1 MLTGNGHAKT
11 TLSWSPKGAT
21 AATAVTLWLRWE
33 PWGEVFALVRWLI
46 RSTQIWKPQVNFHC
60 LDEFAAFE
68 PLRCDSC
75 LDTPQR
81 YKLQLV
87 FLSVSCRLLSR
98 NSVQTSKDMSLE
110 PVEFFRHICFPSA
123 WKNLTFYQYRQGNLV
138 KLCIFWVE
146 PPFLHEG
153 SFQLERCTTQGVVS
167 VGRYQTEPRWFSSC
181 VKSYVGTLSLEPSDT
196 SMLPLLTNMLHTNVL
211 WNMLLE
217 GSSVR
222 VLQCSPLSTDTGCR
236 LQLLFQAVLPTRTLQ
251 LVFLSVSLP
260 SAFKKFCSNK
270 QGHVTGTSWIFQT
283 HLLPERMKESHFFI
297 NTGKGIWLSYVYF
310 GSDAALPT
318 GAVFNSSGARLREL
332 CQWGGTK
339 LSQGDFLLAHYH

>member
-46 RSTQIWKPQVNFHC
+46 RSTQIWNHRSTSIVLTNSRLSSPCVATAVLTHPRGTNCSLSSYLCPAVCFQEILFKQARTCHWNQLNFSDTSASRAHERIS
-60 LDEFAAFE
+60 LFINTGKGIWLSYVYFGSNRPSYTRAVFNSSGAR
-68 PLRCDSC
+68 LRELCQWGG
-75 LDTPQR
+75 T
-81 YKLQLV
+81 KLSQGD
-87 FLSVSCRLLSR
+87 FLL
-98 NSVQTSKDMSLE
+98 
-110 PVEFFRHICFPSA
+110 
-123 WKNLTFYQYRQGNLV
+123 
-138 KLCIFWVE
+138 
-146 PPFLHEG
+146 
-153 SFQLERCTTQGVVS
+153 
-167 VGRYQTEPRWFSSC
+167 

-222 VLQCSPLSTDTGCR
+222 VLQCSPLPTDTGAVFNSFSKQSCPHAHCSLSSYLCPAVCFQEILFKQAR
-236 LQLLFQAVLPTRTLQ
+236 TCQLNFSDTSASWAHER
-251 LVFLSVSLP
+251 VSL
-260 SAFKKFCSNK
+260 
-270 QGHVTGTSWIFQT
+270 
-283 HLLPERMKESHFFI
+283 FI

-310 GSDAALPT
+310 GSNRPSYT
-318 GAVFNSSGARLREL
+318 RAVFNSSGARLREL